1 MEILLPTLTGVS
13 CLAGFWLMVR
23 DMGTYKDV
31 KPEELDSD
39 NRHTGGVVTA
49 TVLIYSVC
57 CILLTAAISIV
68 VPHLYPGNGMWTNI
82 KRMILLSI
90 LWPVAYIDFKTL
102 RIPNIFIVYGLICRG
117 LIAVFEILLQNP
129 NFVAELISE
138 AVAAVALLLAA
149 GLCVLVVKNG
159 IGFGDIKLFLV
170 MGLFLGM
177 EGIWSAVFLALVVSF
192 FSAVFLLITKKKTR
206 KDAIPFGPAL
216 VIGAYLSICLS
227 GM

>member
-1 MEILLPTLTGVS
+1 MEILLPILTGVS

-23 DMGTYKDV
+23 DMGTYKDMKSEGV
-31 KPEELDSD
+31 DSD
-39 NRHTGGVVTA
+39 NSPSGRGMEA
-49 TVLIYSVC
+49 AVLIYSVC
-57 CILLTAAISIV
+57 CILLTVAISIA
-68 VPHLYPGNGMWTNI
+68 VPHLHPGNSMWTNI
-82 KRMILLSI
+82 KRMILLSL
-90 LWPVAYIDFKTL
+90 LWPIAYIDFKIL
-102 RIPNIFIVYGLICRG
+102 RIPNTFIIYGLICRG
-117 LIAVFEILLQNP
+117 LIAVFEILFQNP

-138 AVAAVALLLAA
+138 VVAAGALLLAA

-170 MGLFLGM
+170 MGLLLGM
-177 EGIWSAVFLALVVSF
+177 EGIWSAIFLALVVSF

-216 VIGAYLSICLS
+216 VIGAYLTICLS